1 MPGLWWCTDKYVIPG
16 MKNELLAA
24 PARAPA
30 RPHRQVGCRKGR
42 HQQQGRR
49 RPASRPHPGPSAD
62 GYRDAGL
69 SLSRGGPVTAPG
81 LREIV
86 SYPPGLSTMR
96 NGAGRLRNVVPAHG
110 PARRLTFRTRAGED
124 VARSRLP
131 SPLEFY
137 KTPDM
142 PMARTW
148 RADTTPEH
156 LLVRVLRPG
165 ANLICGSR
173 TESQQP
179 WPE

>member
-1 MPGLWWCTDKYVIPG
+1 MHGYARNCPSPGPRITAATLGAAATAVPGL
-16 MKNELLAA
+16 
-24 PARAPA
+24 
-30 RPHRQVGCRKGR
+30 
-42 HQQQGRR
+42 
-49 RPASRPHPGPSAD
+49 
-62 GYRDAGL
+62 
-69 SLSRGGPVTAPG
+69 VT
-81 LREIV
+81 E
-86 SYPPGLSTMR
+86 
-96 NGAGRLRNVVPAHG
+96 
-110 PARRLTFRTRAGED
+110 PARRLTIRVQAGED
-124 VARSRLP
+124 VARSCLP

-165 ANLICGSR
+165 ANLIRRSR